1 MAKRGRRSADETAI
15 AALRREA
22 TEATVESAPDAPYD
36 LNDDEADV
44 WRSVVATKHAHY
56 FGPETQ
62 PLLAQYCR
70 HVVGART
77 CANMVRTLE
86 DMVRREAKLEKPA
99 ERGATV
105 MSAAKEL
112 DRLFKMRD
120 RESRAMSSLAVKLR
134 LTQSAT
140 YDREKKLPAARRRP
154 WQLDKP
160 LGASGSDGSAG

>member
-1 MAKRGRRSADETAI
+1 MAKRGRKSAEETAI
-15 AALRREA
+15 AALRRDA
-22 TEATVESAPDAPYD
+22 QDLIVESAPDAPYD
-36 LNDDEADV
+36 LNDDEAAV
-44 WRSVVATKHAHY
+44 WRAVVATKPASY

-77 CANMVRTLE
+77 CADMVRTLE
-86 DMVRREAKLEKPA
+86 DMVRREAEKETA
-99 ERGATV
+99 DERGATI

-140 YDREKKLPAARRRP
+140 YDREKKLPTGKRRP
-154 WQLDKP
+154 WQIDKP
-160 LGASGSDGSAG
+160 LGAAGSNGSAE